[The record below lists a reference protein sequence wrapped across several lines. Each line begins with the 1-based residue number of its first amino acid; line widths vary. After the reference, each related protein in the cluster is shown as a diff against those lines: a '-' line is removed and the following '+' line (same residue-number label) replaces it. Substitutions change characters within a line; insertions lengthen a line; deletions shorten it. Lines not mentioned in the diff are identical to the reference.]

1 MMVND
6 GRYPWWLYDP
16 HIQADVVLA
25 ERVDPARI
33 DIVLDSHSLQYPSNS
48 KHDVFG
54 SSLMPGIQ
62 LMTNGDIDED
72 RDQSQSHPKTHVQTS
87 SHVIHVDSQSYRASS
102 PIPEVPP
109 SRPGEQGNVLAAL
122 SIGAPLIASVVVS
135 CLSVMRDEIESV
147 FGDDVRSRPLSA
159 QITVALMWAATV
171 TSLGSTMIAVA
182 GLAMA
187 AGYHDS
193 HVGITKTI
201 IRKIRRKQER
211 MPRALS
217 NIHASDGCQN
227 RAPSPAN
234 TFATTFKK
242 ERHSL
247 AALRASEVSAR
258 DHQY

>member
-1 MMVND
+1 MFLRPFQSVC
-6 GRYPWWLYDP
+6 
-16 HIQADVVLA
+16 VL
-25 ERVDPARI
+25 
-33 DIVLDSHSLQYPSNS
+33 Q
-48 KHDVFG
+48 
-54 SSLMPGIQ
+54 
-62 LMTNGDIDED
+62 NG
-72 RDQSQSHPKTHVQTS
+72 
-87 SHVIHVDSQSYRASS
+87 IHVL
-102 PIPEVPP
+102 PILKPEVFV
-109 SRPGEQGNVLAAL
+109 Q
-122 SIGAPLIASVVVS
+122 APLIASVVVS

-147 FGDDVRSRPLSA
+147 FGDDARSRPLAA
-159 QITVALMWAATV
+159 QITIALMWAATV

-193 HVGITKTI
+193 HVGITKAI

-217 NIHASDGCQN
+217 TVHTSDGHQN

-234 TFATTFKK
+234 TFATAYKK

-258 DHQY
+258 VSSSFFTLSLP

>member
-1 MMVND
+1 MWIRSRTGQVPRSLKCPRQD
-6 GRYPWWLYDP
+6 LGSKETFLRPF
-16 HIQADVVLA
+16 QLA
-25 ERVDPARI
+25 YVP
-33 DIVLDSHSLQYPSNS
+33 Q
-48 KHDVFG
+48 
-54 SSLMPGIQ
+54 
-62 LMTNGDIDED
+62 NG
-72 RDQSQSHPKTHVQTS
+72 
-87 SHVIHVDSQSYRASS
+87 IHVL
-102 PIPEVPP
+102 PIL
-109 SRPGEQGNVLAAL
+109 RPNVFVQ
-122 SIGAPLIASVVVS
+122 APLIASVVVS

-258 DHQY
+258 VSSPIFTFSLS